1 MVIKEYG
8 DIQIGVER
16 FLSVAEDL
24 RVNQNDKILHM
35 QLKDDK
41 ELKKFSDEINDIQ
54 METNWRIEST
64 ETASLVY
71 TAYYIG

>member
-16 FLSVAEDL
+16 FLPVAEDL

-64 ETASLVY
+64 ETAPLAY
-71 TAYYIG
+71 TAYFIG